1 MPDGGSE
8 MTKLTAASLLI
19 AICLVGAA
27 LGDESPATQPS
38 RVVGSVLG
46 RSITTADIQ
55 LDESLD
61 LSVHFDARDRVRWE
75 LMSRVLSQFGQPIVD
90 RFVEQRK
97 VEVTAEEIAIFHRTQ
112 RRLNE
117 RRLADVEADLAK
129 LNAEINLLPAEPP
142 EPRQK
147 LEQRKAALESRVK
160 TLRRMIDRPN
170 DQMARLFI
178 QSWKVEREL
187 KRVYGGRIIFQQFG
201 LEALDGRRRLF
212 EEAEKQG
219 DLKFADPAIRRL
231 FYHYYDMGH
240 AFGNDDQALE
250 KPWFFKDEP
259 GP

>member
-1 MPDGGSE
+1 
-8 MTKLTAASLLI
+8 MTKLAAASLLI

-27 LGDESPATQPS
+27 LGEGKPTTQPS
-38 RVVGSVLG
+38 RVAGSVLS

-61 LSVHFDARDRVRWE
+61 LSVHFDAGDGVRWE
-75 LMSRVLSQFGQPIVD
+75 LMGRVLSQFGQPIFD

-97 VEVTAEEIAIFHRTQ
+97 IEVTADEIATFHRTR

-117 RRLADVEADLAK
+117 RKLADVEADLAR

-147 LEQRKAALESRVK
+147 LEQRKAALEPRVE
-160 TLRRMIDRPN
+160 TLRRMMDHPN
-170 DQMARLFI
+170 DQMARLLI
-178 QSWKVEREL
+178 QSWKIEREL
-187 KRVYGGRIIFQQFG
+187 KRAYGGRIIFQQFG

-219 DLKFADPAIRRL
+219 DLKFADPAIRRM
-231 FYHYYDMGH
+231 FYHYFDMGH
-240 AFGNDDQALE
+240 AFVKDDQALE
-250 KPWFFKDEP
+250 KPWFLEQE
-259 GP
+259 